1 MVVLLTV
8 AALSLA
14 GLPLAA
20 MAAGNVSMSGKV
32 YESAAANT
40 VTTGVVYAVHLTTKQ
55 VYQSDQIVSGGE
67 YSLEALPFGYYDIVV
82 VHSSRVYLANRVLNI
97 PAGEQMKVSF
107 VLEEPDPDDTEW
119 WSAAPDRKVP
129 GLERTPDGVARIV
142 EDDRT
147 LALLLGKGA
156 GGSAGAGAAAGSA
169 AAAGAGFWATSGGW
183 LIPLVVATGITA
195 GGIVLTEDND
205 DAEDEPA
212 SRFE

>member
-1 MVVLLTV
+1 M
-8 AALSLA
+8 AIAFA
-14 GLPLAA
+14 GAPSGALAA
-20 MAAGNVSMSGKV
+20 SNVSMSGKV

-40 VTTGVVYAVHLTTKQ
+40 VSTGVVYAVHLTTKQ
-55 VYQSDQIVSGGE
+55 VYQSEQIVAGGAYE
-67 YSLEALPFGYYDIVV
+67 LKSLPFGYYDVVV
-82 VHSSRVYLANRVLNI
+82 VHSSRVYLANRVLNV
-97 PAGEQMKVSF
+97 PAGEHMKVSF
-107 VLEEPDPDDTEW
+107 VLEEPDPNDTEW
-119 WSAAPDRKVP
+119 WSAAPDRQVP

-142 EDDRT
+142 EDDRA

-156 GGSAGAGAAAGSA
+156 GGAAGAGAATGA

-195 GGIVLTEDND
+195 GGFVLTEDND